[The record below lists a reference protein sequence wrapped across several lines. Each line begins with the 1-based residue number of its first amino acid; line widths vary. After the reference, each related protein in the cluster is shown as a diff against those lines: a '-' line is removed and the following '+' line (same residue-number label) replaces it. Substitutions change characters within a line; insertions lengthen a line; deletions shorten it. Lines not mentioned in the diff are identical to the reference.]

1 MIVIIDYDLG
11 NLNSIHNMIK
21 KIGFSSVISNNVE
34 HIKNATK
41 LILPGIGA
49 FDSGMR
55 NLRQHNLIEILH
67 QRVIEQGVPILGIC
81 LGMQLLTRGSEEG
94 DREESGLGWIPADT
108 VRFNMGENTDLKVP
122 HMGWNFADFAH
133 ESVLT
138 LDMPDDSRF
147 YFVHSYHPTCD
158 YRAHE
163 LMITTYSYPF
173 ASAIQRDNIYGV
185 QFHPE
190 KSHKYGMQFLRNFI
204 EKVV

>member
-1 MIVIIDYDLG
+1 MIVIIDYGLG
-11 NLNSIHNMIK
+11 NLHSIQNMIK
-21 KIGFSSVISNNVE
+21 KIGIDSLISDNIE

-49 FDSGMR
+49 FDSGMS
-55 NLRQHNLIEILH
+55 NLRQRNLPEVLH

-94 DREESGLGWIPADT
+94 GREEPGLGWIPADT
-108 VRFNMGENTDLKVP
+108 VRFTMGGNTDLKVP
-122 HMGWNFADFAH
+122 HMGWNFADFAQ

-138 LDMPDDSRF
+138 HNMPDDSRF
-147 YFVHSYHPTCD
+147 YFVHSYHLTCD
-158 YRAHE
+158 SRAHE
-163 LMITTYSYPF
+163 IMITTYGYPF

-190 KSHKYGMQFLRNFI
+190 KSHKYGMQLLRNFI
-204 EKVV
+204 EKVD